1 MKTARQLN
9 LGEFFGSGDDRI
21 TGKKNKNHKR
31 MKSFG
36 GSLLKR
42 GHARTARPLSSK
54 DFTHI
59 VLKSDLAKKTEKSD
73 LRMITKRLQIENI
86 IKTDLKN
93 FGVRIHKLAIAS
105 NHIHLLISF
114 KNRRKYFAWI
124 RRITGLIA
132 RFMLQK
138 QRGIALNGNQIQKP
152 LKNKLSFWSQ
162 RPFTRV
168 VIWGRDYKT
177 VFNYIEK
184 NILEALGF
192 IPYMPR
198 GLIRLKRILS
208 TA

>member
-1 MKTARQLN
+1 MKTARQFNLN
-9 LGEFFGSGDDRI
+9 EFFFAGAKVV
-21 TGKKNKNHKR
+21 GKKNTNHQR

-36 GSLLKR
+36 GSLLKC

-73 LRMITKRLQIENI
+73 LRMIKKRHQVENI
-86 IKTDLKN
+86 IKTDIHN
-93 FGVRIHKLAIAS
+93 FGIRVHKLAVAS
-105 NHIHLLISF
+105 NHIHILISF

-132 RFMLQK
+132 RLMLQK
-138 QRGIALNGNQIQKP
+138 ERGLALEKHQIQKKS
-152 LKNKLSFWSQ
+152 KNKLSFWSQ
-162 RPFTRV
+162 RPFTRIV
-168 VIWGRDYKT
+168 SWGRDYKT

-184 NILEALGF
+184 NILQALGF
-192 IPYMPR
+192 GSYVPR
-198 GLIRLKRILS
+198 GLQSQNRIPS